1 MINVLIKEF
10 NESLFFSFRGG
21 SFCSPIEC
29 NSRAHGQYQTEFDI
43 CICVINELTLCII
56 THRFPVKHYI
66 HSTFKMIKF
75 PKRKLQH
82 SIERRRA

>member
-10 NESLFFSFRGG
+10 DKSLFSFFPDG
-21 SFCSPIEC
+21 SFCSRIEC
-29 NSRAHGQYQTEFDI
+29 NSRARGQYQTEFDI

-56 THRFPVKHYI
+56 THRFPVKHDI
-66 HSTFKMIKF
+66 HSSFKMIKF
-75 PKRKLQH
+75 PRRKLQH